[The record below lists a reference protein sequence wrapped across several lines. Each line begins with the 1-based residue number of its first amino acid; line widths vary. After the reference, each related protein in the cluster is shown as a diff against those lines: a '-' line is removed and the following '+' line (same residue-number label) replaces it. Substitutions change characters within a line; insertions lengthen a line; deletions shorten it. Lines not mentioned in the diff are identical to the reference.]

1 MLVLLKFYCAP
12 DIVEFVLRRFS
23 HFNIAIAITLHSVE
37 PELQVFVSSL
47 ENCPNFSKTSTPRSN
62 QKIKIHVETLHI
74 TAGGIYNS
82 KVQGGA
88 ARQIARK
95 LIKLK
100 PSLEN

>member
-1 MLVLLKFYCAP
+1 MQLP
-12 DIVEFVLRRFS
+12 IQ
-23 HFNIAIAITLHSVE
+23 TLHSVA

-47 ENCPNFSKTSTPRSN
+47 ENCQNFSKTSTPRSN

-88 ARQIARK
+88 ARHIACELTNLNQVWK
-95 LIKLK
+95 
-100 PSLEN
+100 N